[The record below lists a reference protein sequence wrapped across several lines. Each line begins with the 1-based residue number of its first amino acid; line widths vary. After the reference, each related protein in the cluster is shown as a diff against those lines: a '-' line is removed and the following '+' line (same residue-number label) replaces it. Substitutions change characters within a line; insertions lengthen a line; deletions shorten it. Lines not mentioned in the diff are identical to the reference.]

1 MKTSELLKAID
12 EAFEEK
18 LEEKTGWGR
27 NVIKAAYR
35 SVVTE
40 VLMAVAD
47 TTIENDWTTGNTG
60 SEHP

>member
-18 LEEKTGWGR
+18 LEDKTGWGR
-27 NVIKAAYR
+27 NEIKAAYR

-47 TTIENDWTTGNTG
+47 TTIEND
-60 SEHP
+60 

>member
-12 EAFEEK
+12 KAFEEK

-27 NVIKAAYR
+27 NEIKAAYR

-47 TTIENDWTTGNTG
+47 TTVEND
-60 SEHP
+60 

>member
-12 EAFEEK
+12 KAFEEK

-27 NVIKAAYR
+27 NEIKAAYR

-40 VLMAVAD
+40 VLMEVTD
-47 TTIENDWTTGNTG
+47 KTIQKD
-60 SEHP
+60 